1 MQWMA
6 TRKAKLTKSY
16 IDGIEP
22 EKGIFRV
29 WDTEVSGYH
38 LRVSP
43 SGAKSF
49 VLRYHFNGK
58 NLDYTIA
65 RYGDITPTE
74 ARQRAIKLKGQAR
87 ADGVDLLAARKASKA
102 AEREEYRRKKQD
114 ELKTLGS
121 FYDKRYKSWAE
132 ANIKT
137 ADEVNRLIQKDF
149 KFLRQRKLSDINPWV
164 VSSWSRKSKE
174 SGLSNSTINRRVT
187 VLKSIL
193 SKAVEWGVIE
203 VSPLA
208 GMKREAVDTHS
219 IVRFLDADEERRLR
233 EALDARQQKQREERF
248 RYNQWLRERGRPAFP
263 RLEGMF
269 TDYLKPMVLL
279 ALNTGLRRGELFR
292 LTWES
297 VNLPKALM
305 TVTGESSKSGKTR
318 HIPLNSEALRTL
330 KGWRELTGG
339 NGLVFP
345 SPKTGK
351 RLDNINKSWSALVKS
366 AEITNFRFHDLRHH
380 FASQLVMSGVDLNTV
395 RELLGHRSIETT
407 LRYAHLAPEH
417 KAAAV
422 EVLCASPR

>member
-1 MQWMA
+1 MA

-16 IDGIEP
+16 IDSIEP
-22 EKGIFRV
+22 ENGVFRV

-43 SGAKSF
+43 KGAKSF

-58 NLDYTIA
+58 NPDYTIA

-87 ADGVDLLAARKASKA
+87 ADGIDLLAARKASKA

-121 FYDKRYKSWAE
+121 FYDKRYKSWAK

-137 ADEVNRLIQKDF
+137 ANEVDRLIQKDF
-149 KFLRQRKLSDINPWV
+149 RFLRQRKLSDINPWI

-203 VSPLA
+203 ASPLA

-219 IVRFLDADEERRLR
+219 IVRFLDADEQDRLR
-233 EALDARQQKQREERF
+233 KALDVRQQKQRDERI
-248 RYNQWLRERGRPAFP
+248 RYNQWLQERGRPKFP
-263 RLEGMF
+263 RLDGMF

-279 ALNTGLRRGELFR
+279 GLNTGLRRGELFS
-292 LTWES
+292 LTWANVSLEQS
-297 VNLPKALM
+297 LM
-305 TVTGESSKSGKTR
+305 TVSGESSKSGKTR
-318 HIPLNSEALRTL
+318 HIPLNSEAVSVL
-330 KGWRELTGG
+330 KGWLETSEGT
-339 NGLVFP
+339 GLVFP

-351 RLDNINKSWSALVKS
+351 RLDNIKKSWSALVKS
-366 AEITNFRFHDLRHH
+366 AQIMNFRFHDLRHH
-380 FASQLVMSGVDLNTV
+380 FASHLVMNGVDLNTV

-422 EVLCASPR
+422 EVLCATSS